1 MIPNQVTVD
10 EDGAVETSRF
20 DALLPA
26 QMAMKAEAI
35 GVAKAGMSAVSTM
48 ALAIL
53 AGAFIA
59 LGAAFATTVVAG
71 AAGVLP
77 GGVTR
82 LLSGLVFSLGLIL
95 VVVGGAELFTGNNLI
110 VMAWASR
117 KLSHAALLR
126 NWVLV
131 YAGNFLGATGTV
143 LLLFLSR
150 QYTFDGGA
158 IGAAA
163 LATAMHKVSLG
174 FMQAVVL
181 GILANGL
188 VCLAVWLSFSAR
200 TTTDRILAVIFPI
213 TAFVAAGFEHSIAN
227 MYFVPLGIAIR
238 SWAPESFWIAID
250 AAPATYD
257 ALSWSSFVVDNLL
270 PVTIGNIIGGVV
282 LVGATYWYVYLRARR
297 S

>member
-1 MIPNQVTVD
+1 
-10 EDGAVETSRF
+10 VETSRF

-26 QMAMKAEAI
+26 EMAIKAEAI
-35 GVAKAGMSAVSTM
+35 GVAKAGLNAVSTV

-59 LGAAFATTVVAG
+59 LGAVFATTVASG
-71 AAGVLP
+71 AAGVLA

-126 NWVLV
+126 NWALV
-131 YAGNFLGATGTV
+131 YTGNFIGAFGTV
-143 LLLFLSR
+143 LLVFLAR

-163 LATAMHKVSLG
+163 LATATHKVGLG

-227 MYFVPLGIAIR
+227 MYFVPLGILIR
-238 SWAPESFWIAID
+238 TWAPASFWLAIG
-250 AAPATYD
+250 AGPTQHD
-257 ALSWSSFVVDNLL
+257 ALTWSNFLVANLL
-270 PVTIGNIIGGVV
+270 PVTIGNIIGGVA
-282 LVGATYWYVYLRARR
+282 LVGATYWFVYLRARP
-297 S
+297 SE